1 MLIYFIEWLEM
12 TMGDLPGA
20 RLFQSLSFR
29 AGLAIIIS
37 LLISIAF
44 GGRIINLL
52 RRQQVGETV
61 RDLGLKGQ
69 KEKEGTPTMGGIII
83 VLAIVL
89 PCLLVT
95 RLENAYLLIML
106 VATLWMATIG
116 FIDDYIKV
124 FRKNKKGLRGR
135 FKILGQVGLGILIA
149 IFMLS
154 SEQVVVR
161 MPVATAEASG
171 IGTEFM
177 VGEPIRVELDNQV
190 FDLRADYQV
199 GLTNVPFLKGNLLNY
214 DTLFSLGRQL
224 AWLLYIPFIVFII
237 TAVSNAANLTDGL
250 DGLAAGVSGIAAAV
264 LVVFAYVGSNAITA
278 NYLNI
283 LHLPGTQELIVFAAC
298 LMGACLGFLWHN
310 SFPASIFM
318 GDTGSLALGG
328 IIASLAI
335 LLRKELLLPIFC
347 GIFLL
352 ENLSVVLQVGY
363 FKYTKRKYGEGRRI
377 FLMSPLHHHFQ
388 KKGMSEVKIVTRFWI
403 VALLLAVATI
413 LTLKIR

>member
-12 TMGDLPGA
+12 AMGDLPGA

-44 GGRIINLL
+44 GGKIIQLL
-52 RRQQVGETV
+52 RRQQVGESV
-61 RDLGLKGQ
+61 RDLGLDGQ

-106 VATLWMATIG
+106 VATLWMAAIG

-171 IGTEFM
+171 IGTENM
-177 VGEPIRVELDNQV
+177 VGEPVRVELDNQV
-190 FDLRADYQV
+190 FELRADYQV

-214 DTLFSLGRQL
+214 DTLFGIGRQL

-377 FLMSPLHHHFQ
+377 FLMSPLHHHYQ
-388 KKGMSEVKIVTRFWI
+388 KKGMSEMKIVTRFWI
-403 VALLLAVATI
+403 VALLFAVATI

>member
-154 SEQVVVR
+154 SGRWWFVCQ
-161 MPVATAEASG
+161 
-171 IGTEFM
+171 
-177 VGEPIRVELDNQV
+177 LLQ
-190 FDLRADYQV
+190 
-199 GLTNVPFLKGNLLNY
+199 LKH
-214 DTLFSLGRQL
+214 Q
-224 AWLLYIPFIVFII
+224 
-237 TAVSNAANLTDGL
+237 
-250 DGLAAGVSGIAAAV
+250 V
-264 LVVFAYVGSNAITA
+264 LV
-278 NYLNI
+278 
-283 LHLPGTQELIVFAAC
+283 Q
-298 LMGACLGFLWHN
+298 N
-310 SFPASIFM
+310 SW
-318 GDTGSLALGG
+318 L
-328 IIASLAI
+328 
-335 LLRKELLLPIFC
+335 
-347 GIFLL
+347 
-352 ENLSVVLQVGY
+352 V
-363 FKYTKRKYGEGRRI
+363 
-377 FLMSPLHHHFQ
+377 SPF
-388 KKGMSEVKIVTRFWI
+388 E
-403 VALLLAVATI
+403 
-413 LTLKIR
+413 